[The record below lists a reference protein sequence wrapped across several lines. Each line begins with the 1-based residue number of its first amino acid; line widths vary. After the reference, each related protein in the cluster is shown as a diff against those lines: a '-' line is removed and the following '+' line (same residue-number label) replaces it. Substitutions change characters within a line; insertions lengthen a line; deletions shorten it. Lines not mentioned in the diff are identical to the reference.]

1 MSNFIK
7 RHIGLILI
15 LIIAIVFPASLS
27 NQAKLN
33 MRIIVTGLAID
44 RNEDQYEVTAQIVK
58 TVSGTES
65 PGTGAEIEFISDG
78 AETVSKAISKL
89 LYKAGKVSA
98 FSHTNFLILGN
109 SILKEDVTKCLDL
122 FLRDKIIKNSAM
134 ILFSK
139 NSAKSEI
146 QKTKNLELSVGL
158 GLQKVYSFK
167 QEESDGLMVT
177 ILDFMNENNTY
188 GKTATTSLFELVEND
203 ASGDGEA
210 SGSGGNSSDGLSQ
223 DSSNTGGGS
232 SGDGNSK
239 DSSSSDTQNSSSAG
253 SKESS
258 SASGSSNSSSG
269 GSSSGSGFS
278 SSSDKNSKMY
288 FAPNTPTYVFVDG
301 KFALEISDEKE
312 NSGYLLTQ
320 RKTKTSYI
328 ELTNVDDEKLKS
340 AKISIII
347 KNKKVSKRVHFNNNI
362 PCLDLHIVIDNSEV
376 NEINSDERNK
386 SLSNEQ
392 LDKIKFALKKEIEKN
407 IGSVFEKA
415 KENGAD
421 IFKAYEIAYKFN
433 YGELTK
439 LYTSP
444 EDFIKNLN
452 LSVSVDVLGLES

>member
-44 RNEDQYEVTAQIVK
+44 KNEDQYEVTAQIVK

-65 PGTGAEIEFISDG
+65 PGTGAEIEFISDS

-109 SILKEDVTKCLDL
+109 SILKEDATKCLDV

-139 NSAKSEI
+139 NSAKDEI

-167 QEESDGLMVT
+167 QEENDGLMVT

-203 ASGDGEA
+203 ASGDGGTN
-210 SGSGGNSSDGLSQ
+210 GSGGNSSGGLSQ
-223 DSSNTGGGS
+223 DSSNMGDSSSS

-239 DSSSSDTQNSSSAG
+239 DSSGGDSQNSSS
-253 SKESS
+253 
-258 SASGSSNSSSG
+258 SGSTESGSSSG
-269 GSSSGSGFS
+269 GSSGGGS
-278 SSSDKNSKMY
+278 SSGGDKNSKMY

-328 ELTNVDDEKLKS
+328 ELANVDDEKLKS

-347 KNKKVSKRVHFNNNI
+347 KNKKVSKKVHFNNNI

-376 NEINSDERNK
+376 NEINSDEKNK

-407 IGSVFEKA
+407 IGSVFEKT
-415 KENGAD
+415 KESGAD

-439 LYTSP
+439 LYSSS

>member
-7 RHIGLILI
+7 RHIGLIII

-44 RNEDQYEVTAQIVK
+44 KNEEQYEVTAQVVK

-65 PGTGAEIEFISDG
+65 PGTGAEIEFISDS

-109 SILKEDVTKCLDL
+109 GILKEDATKCLDV

-134 ILFSK
+134 ILFAK
-139 NSAKSEI
+139 NSAKDEI

-167 QEESDGLMVT
+167 QEENDGLMVT

-203 ASGDGEA
+203 AKGESSDSS
-210 SGSGGNSSDGLSQ
+210 SGSSSGGLSQ
-223 DSSNTGGGS
+223 DSSRTGDDSSS

-239 DSSSSDTQNSSSAG
+239 DSSGGDSQNSSG
-253 SKESS
+253 
-258 SASGSSNSSSG
+258 SGSTEGSGSSSG
-269 GSSSGSGFS
+269 GS

-288 FAPNTPTYVFVDG
+288 FTPNTPTYVFVDG
-301 KFALEISDEKE
+301 KFVLEISDEKE
-312 NSGYLLTQ
+312 NSAYLITQ
-320 RKTKTSYI
+320 KKTKTSYI
-328 ELTNVDDEKLKS
+328 ELSNIEDEKLKS

-347 KNKKVSKRVHFNNNI
+347 KNKKVRKKIHFNNNI
-362 PCLDLHIVIDNSEV
+362 PCLDLHIVIDNSEI
-376 NEINSDERNK
+376 NEINSNEKNK

-392 LDKIKFALKKEIEKN
+392 LEKVKFALKKEIENN
-407 IGSVFEKA
+407 IGIVFENA
-415 KENGAD
+415 KKSGAD

-433 YGELTK
+433 YNELAK
-439 LYTSP
+439 LYNSP

>member
-1 MSNFIK
+1 MNNYIK

-33 MRIIVTGLAID
+33 MRIIVTGLAVD
-44 RNEDQYEVTAQIVK
+44 KKENQYEVTAQIVK

-65 PGTGAEIEFISDG
+65 PGTGAEIEFVSDS

-89 LYKAGKVSA
+89 LYKAGKISA

-109 SILKEDVTKCLDL
+109 SILKEDATKCLDV

-139 NSAKSEI
+139 NSAKDEI

-203 ASGDGEA
+203 APGDGGM
-210 SGSGGNSSDGLSQ
+210 SGSGGSSSGGLSQ
-223 DSSNTGGGS
+223 DNSNMGDSSSS

-239 DSSSSDTQNSSSAG
+239 DSSSGDSQNSSSSG
-253 SKESS
+253 STQSS
-258 SASGSSNSSSG
+258 SSSGGGSSGG
-269 GSSSGSGFS
+269 GSSSGG
-278 SSSDKNSKMY
+278 DKNSKMY
-288 FAPNTPTYVFVDG
+288 FSPNTPTYVFVGG

-312 NSGYLLTQ
+312 NSGYLITQ
-320 RKTKTSYI
+320 KKTKTSYI
-328 ELTNVDDEKLKS
+328 ELKNIDDAKLMS
-340 AKISIII
+340 AKISVII
-347 KNKKVSKRVHFNNNI
+347 KNKKVHKKVHFNNNI

-376 NEINSDERNK
+376 NEINSDEKNK

-392 LDKIKFALKKEIEKN
+392 LDKIRYALKREIEKN
-407 IGSVFEKA
+407 VGSVFEKA
-415 KENGAD
+415 KEKGAD
-421 IFKAYEIAYKFN
+421 IFKAYEIAYRFN

-439 LYTSP
+439 LYSFP
-444 EDFIKNLN
+444 EEFIKNLN
-452 LSVSVDVLGLES
+452 LSVSVDVIGLEI